1 MMKYKNRLDKRFC
14 LPRALF
20 LEVCMHMQ
28 GLGVRRSLQLVY
40 SIVLGSEQHGQRR
53 VLTHE

>member
-40 SIVLGSEQHGQRR
+40 SIVLGSEQHEQRR